1 MIEHEPLTISAE
13 SYLDVIHDLS
23 HKGPVRS
30 VDVAERLNVT
40 KVSVN
45 KALRVLK
52 QAGYVVQQPY
62 QCIELTEAGV
72 RHAHRIAWRHEV
84 TRSFLRDVLGVSPEV
99 ADADACRIEHVISD
113 ETVSRLEAFIRKA
126 SPNEAGSKAES

>member
-72 RHAHRIAWRHEV
+72 RHAHRVAWRHEV
-84 TRSFLRDVLGVSPEV
+84 TRSFLRDVLGVPPEI

-113 ETVSRLEAFIRKA
+113 ETVSRLEAFIHKA
-126 SPNEAGSKAES
+126 SPHEAGSKAES

>member
-1 MIEHEPLTISAE
+1 MIEHETLTISAE

-30 VDVAERLNVT
+30 VDVAERLGVT

-72 RHAHRIAWRHEV
+72 RHAHLITWRHEV
-84 TRSFLRDVLGVSPEV
+84 TRCFLSDVLGVSPEI

-113 ETVSRLEAFIRKA
+113 ETVSRLEAFIQKENPKKA
-126 SPNEAGSKAES
+126 GPKAES

>member
-1 MIEHEPLTISAE
+1 MLEQEPLTISAE

-23 HKGPVRS
+23 HRGPVRS
-30 VDVAERLNVT
+30 VDVAERLGVS

-72 RHAHRIAWRHEV
+72 QHAHRITWRHEV
-84 TRSFLRDVLGVSPEV
+84 TRTFLCDVLGVSEEI

-113 ETVSRLEAFIRKA
+113 ESFQAMKKHVQK
-126 SPNEAGSKAES
+126 GQ